1 MKDSTRQSKQ
11 KSSEKEKHDGKNFRI
26 PISNGIFEHYAR
38 LKDARWLLDLFIDW
52 TTQEVPAPDG
62 SRDGL
67 VLGGKPIRDED
78 TARAFGCTKRTTRRW
93 RLRLAQFAYI
103 SQERT
108 PLGYVI
114 RVKKSKKWTSQ
125 NKQTEW
131 TKMSTHSESE
141 LPNVSTQSARN
152 GNSELPNVSTH
163 SVSILMDNTKT
174 VAVDREGAA
183 SPSTGNRKTEKAASL
198 ADSLLVGKT
207 PEAWRKIGCS
217 PLGGQQFQDLWES
230 VFARKPDDEPLS
242 NAMERCIQAGKE
254 TGISVPRA
262 FYTAKRGVEGREA
275 SGPSLGQLRSDGTR
289 DGELPRLVAPF

>member
-103 SQERT
+103 SQER
-108 PLGYVI
+108 
-114 RVKKSKKWTSQ
+114 R
-125 NKQTEW
+125 
-131 TKMSTHSESE
+131 SEE
-141 LPNVSTQSARN
+141 R
-152 GNSELPNVSTH
+152 
-163 SVSILMDNTKT
+163 
-174 VAVDREGAA
+174 R
-183 SPSTGNRKTEKAASL
+183 
-198 ADSLLVGKT
+198 VGK
-207 PEAWRKIGCS
+207 ACRSGGS
-217 PLGGQQFQDLWES
+217 PDYEQ
-230 VFARKPDDEPLS
+230 R
-242 NAMERCIQAGKE
+242 
-254 TGISVPRA
+254 PRA
-262 FYTAKRGVEGREA
+262 SCVA
-275 SGPSLGQLRSDGTR
+275 SDLS
-289 DGELPRLVAPF
+289 VY